1 MEFQWELA
9 PLMVGFIFSYLIY
22 HYKKFRMGGVIVIPL
37 LAIYTIKYPLMLLLV
52 GFFSVCIFFMLKILM
67 ERFIIYGRRL
77 LYLALFM
84 GLILMS
90 IAFIWLNSFTW
101 YSVLLPG
108 LIAYNYHRESYSG
121 VKIGKAVLWNLLFYI
136 ICFVVALISYWYLV

>member
-1 MEFQWELA
+1 MEFNWEII
-9 PLMVGFIFSYLIY
+9 PLLVGFAFSYLIY
-22 HYKKFRMGGVIVIPL
+22 HYKKFRMGGVLVIPL
-37 LAIYTIKYPLMLLLV
+37 LAIYTIKYPLMLLIV
-52 GFFSVCIFFMLKILM
+52 SFFSIIIFFMLKILM

-84 GLILMS
+84 GVILMS

-121 VKIGKAVLWNLLFYI
+121 VKISKAVLFNGLFY
-136 ICFVVALISYWYLV
+136 VVCLITALLSFYLT